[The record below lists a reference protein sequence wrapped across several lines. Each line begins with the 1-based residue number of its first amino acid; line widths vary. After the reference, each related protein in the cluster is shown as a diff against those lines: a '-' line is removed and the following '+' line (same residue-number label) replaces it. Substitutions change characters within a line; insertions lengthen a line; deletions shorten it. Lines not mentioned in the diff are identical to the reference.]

1 MARQERN
8 DVDYFPHSV
17 THGKKMFYLRSK
29 FGNDGYAV
37 WFMLLENLGKA
48 SYHYLNLSDDVELMY
63 LSSEL
68 KVSDAA
74 LTEIIN
80 DLVKLDEFDRE
91 LWEENKILF
100 NEKFIENVSDAYK
113 KRNNNCIDRNSLLL
127 LLESKGIRKPSKGNP
142 KPSKFTLKVGSKP
155 QRIVKESKEE
165 EIKEKEIK
173 KEQFKDREYKPNFD
187 KLFVKIKGRPNQDW
201 ITEVYE
207 ERRQDNET
215 CGDNVSLF
223 IEKTLKPSLS
233 EFCSSCRKNGLN
245 FFNETAC
252 LNYYK
257 KASKGYI
264 DDVDTWRKKL
274 KALKNRMDNK
284 ITDKY

>member
-127 LLESKGIRKPSKGNP
+127 LLESKGIRKTSKGTP

-165 EIKEKEIK
+165 EIKEEKIK
-173 KEQFKDREYKPNFD
+173 KEEFKDREYKPNFD

-207 ERRQDNET
+207 QRKQDNET

-223 IEKTLKPSLS
+223 IEKTLKPSLY

-245 FFNETAC
+245 FFSETAC
-252 LNYYK
+252 INYYK

-264 DDVDTWRKKL
+264 DDVDTWRNLL
-274 KALKNRMDNK
+274 KAFKKRMDIK
-284 ITDKY
+284 LIDKY

>member
-1 MARQERN
+1 
-8 DVDYFPHSV
+8 
-17 THGKKMFYLRSK
+17 MFYLRSK

-127 LLESKGIRKPSKGNP
+127 LLESKGIRKPSKGNL

-173 KEQFKDREYKPNFD
+173 KEEFKDREYKPNFD

-223 IEKTLKPSLS
+223 IEKTLKPSLY

-264 DDVDTWRKKL
+264 DDVDTWRNLL
-274 KALKNRMDNK
+274 KAFKKRMDIK
-284 ITDKY
+284 LIDKY

>member
-68 KVSDAA
+68 KVSDIV
-74 LTEIIN
+74 LTEIIK

-127 LLESKGIRKPSKGNP
+127 LLESKGIRKPSKGNL
-142 KPSKFTLKVGSKP
+142 KPSKFTLKVGSNP
-155 QRIVKESKEE
+155 QRIVKERKEE

-173 KEQFKDREYKPNFD
+173 KEEFKDREYKPNFD

-207 ERRQDNET
+207 QRKQDNET

-223 IEKTLKPSLS
+223 IEKTLKPSLY

-252 LNYYK
+252 INYYK

-264 DDVDTWRKKL
+264 DDVDTWRKLL
-274 KALKNRMDNK
+274 KAFKKRIEDKL
-284 ITDKY
+284 IDKY

>member
-68 KVSDAA
+68 KVSDIV
-74 LTEIIN
+74 LTEIIK
-80 DLVKLDEFDRE
+80 DLVKLGEFDKE

-142 KPSKFTLKVGSKP
+142 KPSNFTLKGVGNPQSK
-155 QRIVKESKEE
+155 VKDSKVK

-173 KEQFKDREYKPNFD
+173 RKEYKPNFET
-187 KLFVKIKGRPNQDW
+187 LFSKIKTRAHQNW
-201 ITEVYE
+201 ILEVYE
-207 ERRQDNET
+207 DRKETSARCEDTVTKFMDNTMKESLYEFCYSSKNYGITFYNET
-215 CGDNVSLF
+215 GC
-223 IEKTLKPSLS
+223 I
-233 EFCSSCRKNGLN
+233 
-245 FFNETAC
+245 
-252 LNYYK
+252 NYWK
-257 KASKGYI
+257 LASKGYI
-264 DDVDTWRKKL
+264 SDVDQWRKKL
-274 KALKNRMDNK
+274 KKIKERTEDN
-284 ITDKY
+284 IINVN